1 MGFMRLT
8 PENAIATWVAGVS
21 TFVLG
26 GGAIFLLGA
35 AGALLA
41 ALGLI
46 AFAWE
51 QAALMII
58 GAVVAGVGLVIPRKT
73 LER

>member
-26 GGAIFLLGA
+26 GAAIFFVGA
-35 AGALLA
+35 LGALLA

-46 AFAWE
+46 AFRWE
-51 QAALMII
+51 QPALMII
-58 GAVVAGVGLVIPRKT
+58 GAVVGGVGVVIPRK
-73 LER
+73 RPDR